1 MDGITITEAVAEPK
15 RKKPARKRKPRNKA
29 SRKRK
34 PAASNPLPA
43 PVEPNG
49 RQESAQPSNG
59 DGLFGFL
66 KANPQPNPNPLPAD
80 FSGASSH
87 GSKASYSEPLS
98 AEAERLLSAIPDVI
112 GETHEGGTD
121 FPAGPSVEGSP
132 NVGTLLGPEVVTAEM
147 LAAILKGAFGWV
159 ADWRKREV
167 YRLDEDRAAALA
179 QPWCP
184 VLNSWWER
192 WAPSFLAQFSAA
204 NPGLVSAII
213 TTAVIVGPMVG
224 SDLKETAKEKAR
236 RPMVR
241 EGTSHH
247 NPGPAAPAKPATAG
261 GMFHS
266 MGEGA

>member
-1 MDGITITEAVAEPK
+1 MDGITITEAVAETSK
-15 RKKPARKRKPRNKA
+15 KKPARKRKPRSKT

-49 RQESAQPSNG
+49 QQESAQPESG
-59 DGLFGFL
+59 GGLFGFL
-66 KANPQPNPNPLPAD
+66 KSNPQSNPNPLPAD
-80 FSGASSH
+80 FSGASSS
-87 GSKASYSEPLS
+87 GSNANYSEPLS

-112 GETHEGGTD
+112 GETHEGPDLPPG
-121 FPAGPSVEGSP
+121 ASVEGSP
-132 NVGTLLGPEVVTAEM
+132 NVGALLGPEVVSAEM
-147 LAAILKGAFGWV
+147 LASILKGAFGWV
-159 ADWRKREV
+159 ADWRKRDV

-192 WAPSFLAQFSAA
+192 CAPSFLAQFSAA

-224 SDLKETAKEKAR
+224 ADLKETAKEKAR

>member
-1 MDGITITEAVAEPK
+1 M
-15 RKKPARKRKPRNKA
+15 RKRKPRSKT

-49 RQESAQPSNG
+49 RQESAQRESG
-59 DGLFGFL
+59 GGLFGFL
-66 KANPQPNPNPLPAD
+66 KSNPNHNPQPAD
-80 FSGASSH
+80 SLGASSS
-87 GSKASYSEPLS
+87 GSNASYSEPLS

-112 GETHEGGTD
+112 GETDEGQDLPPG
-121 FPAGPSVEGSP
+121 ASVEGSP
-132 NVGTLLGPEVVTAEM
+132 NVGALLGPEVVSAEM
-147 LAAILKGAFGWV
+147 LASILKGAFGWV
-159 ADWRKREV
+159 ADWRKRDV

-192 WAPSFLAQFSAA
+192 SAPSFLAQFSAA
-204 NPGLVSAII
+204 NPGLVLAII

-224 SDLKETAKEKAR
+224 ADLKETAKEKAR

-241 EGTSHH
+241 EGTSH
-247 NPGPAAPAKPATAG
+247 NDPGGARQAKPATAG

-266 MGEGA
+266 MGDAA